1 MSERITLIE
10 MALAMAEAT
19 SKRSEDPFT
28 KVGAVVV
35 NTDKRIIATGYNG
48 LKPGFKAPNQ
58 FWEDRDMRLKFM
70 IHAEMN
76 ALSYVTRN
84 DQIKFLACTHS
95 PCHMCMPMIIAH
107 GVPMVVFRELYHRD
121 PEALA
126 IAKFYGINLIW
137 AKRNKKPM
145 SIVNLEGR
153 PFENTDKKAF
163 YPSIESLG
171 RKDDGSTL

>member
-107 GVPMVVFRELYHRD
+107 GVPMVVFRELYHRIQR
-121 PEALA
+121 PLQSPSSMGL
-126 IAKFYGINLIW
+126 ILFGLNGIKSRCQLLIL
-137 AKRNKKPM
+137 K
-145 SIVNLEGR
+145 EGLSKILIR
-153 PFENTDKKAF
+153 RLFIRQSKV
-163 YPSIESLG
+163 
-171 RKDDGSTL
+171 